1 MYAIY
6 AYPYI
11 HAKLYMQYIY
21 IVSQID
27 QPNGIILQERFC
39 AWFSLVVLFCD
50 WPLVS

>member
-11 HAKLYMQYIY
+11 RAKLYMQYIY
-21 IVSQID
+21 IVLQID

-39 AWFSLVVLFCD
+39 A
-50 WPLVS
+50 